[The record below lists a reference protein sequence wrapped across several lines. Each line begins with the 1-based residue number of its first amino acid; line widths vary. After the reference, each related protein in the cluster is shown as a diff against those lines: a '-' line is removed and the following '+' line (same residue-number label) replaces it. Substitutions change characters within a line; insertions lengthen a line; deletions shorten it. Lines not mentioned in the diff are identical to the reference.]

1 MDWGAVAGSV
11 VTGLFNQRSANKK
24 MGFEERMSSTAYQRG
39 VADMKKA
46 GINPML
52 AAKTGGASTPSG
64 AQAAMPDLG
73 QTVTSSKQAS
83 TQRKLVNAQIG
94 LINSQADQASAQASL
109 ARTSASEIVSK
120 QQAGIYGAQAESYLA
135 GASQARQVVNKIAA
149 ELPGINADSFIKQLS
164 VSERQ
169 AMANVYQIMNGDV
182 GRVIAFLEA
191 MKKGGVSI
199 DGIAQALGLTG
210 LIKKYTQQTKTKTVT
225 HSRRRGGETYS
236 ETWRE

>member
-1 MDWGAVAGSV
+1 MDWAALGGSV

-24 MGFEERMSSTAYQRG
+24 MGFEERMSSTAYQRA
-39 VADMKKA
+39 VSDMKKA

-52 AAKTGGASTPSG
+52 SAKVGGASTPGG
-64 AQAAMPDLG
+64 AQATMPDLG
-73 QTVTSSKQAS
+73 QTITSAKQAT
-83 TQRKLVNAQIG
+83 TQRRLVNAQIG
-94 LINSQADQASAQASL
+94 HIEAQADQANAQAALS
-109 ARTSASEIVSK
+109 RTQASRIVSE
-120 QQAGIYGAQAESYLA
+120 QQAGVPAAQAESLLSS
-135 GASQARQVVNKIAA
+135 ASQARSNVQKILA
-149 ELPGINADSFIKQLS
+149 ELPGINAESFAKQLS
-164 VSERQ
+164 LHEKQ
-169 AMANVYQIMNGDV
+169 AMANVYQMMNGNI
-182 GRVIAFLEA
+182 GNVIAFLEA